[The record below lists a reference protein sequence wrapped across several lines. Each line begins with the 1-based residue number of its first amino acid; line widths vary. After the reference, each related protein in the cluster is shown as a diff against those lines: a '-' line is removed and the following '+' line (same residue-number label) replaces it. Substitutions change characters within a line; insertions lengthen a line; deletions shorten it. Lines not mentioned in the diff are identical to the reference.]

1 MNNYI
6 FKKLNASLSKDF
18 FSEQQDIKRSID
30 SRARESLKK
39 KLYQTVSKLR
49 NERYFNHF
57 HNSITLVFLSQS
69 ELHIVR
75 KVKKEEIETSIVSMF
90 ENRIES
96 IDITHARISAG
107 RVLDTRQGR
116 ARHTGRETRS
126 RIPLWISCIRTI
138 AILDKR
144 YPDKLDP
151 PAS

>member
-1 MNNYI
+1 M
-6 FKKLNASLSKDF
+6 
-18 FSEQQDIKRSID
+18 
-30 SRARESLKK
+30 
-39 KLYQTVSKLR
+39 
-49 NERYFNHF
+49 
-57 HNSITLVFLSQS
+57 FLSQS

-151 PAS
+151 LAS